1 MSHKNQTMFQN
12 VERSNEQRT
21 LKLCSEKN
29 LYPILRPLDI
39 FSKTFSAIPPPQN
52 SANLELTPAESSQHD
67 VLLGAMTTSP
77 SESGA
82 IAPQPRLSEGV
93 DFFWDIHDDLVADC
107 SRL

>member
-1 MSHKNQTMFQN
+1 MF
-12 VERSNEQRT
+12 R
-21 LKLCSEKN
+21 KN